1 MRRALLLVAFA
12 FALGGCGGGS
22 DKQSEKPECPS
33 TTTEQHAP
41 TTTVD
46 PRCLTGAQG
55 PSEPTTSQAEGEL
68 WKGPV
73 TGHGTY
79 PGCSPAEP
87 AVTGE
92 VLLSVDGNGVV
103 TGHATE
109 DIATYECGG
118 VATDPPANTWQIT
131 GSKASEAFQLSVQG
145 RSVRMDINDGQRAS
159 AQIDT
164 FGSGGYGATVI
175 YSVECTNCG

>member
-1 MRRALLLVAFA
+1 MLLLTL
-12 FALGGCGGGS
+12 ALALASCGGGS
-22 DKQSEKPECPS
+22 DKPSEEPECPS
-33 TTTEQHAP
+33 TTTEQAS

-46 PRCLTGAQG
+46 PRCLPAARGSLQ
-55 PSEPTTSQAEGEL
+55 STTSEAKGEL

-87 AVTGE
+87 AVAGD
-92 VLLSVDGNGVV
+92 VVLSVDAEGVV

-109 DIATYECGG
+109 DIATYDCGG
-118 VATDPPANTWQIT
+118 VAADPPPNTWQIT
-131 GSKASEAFQLSVQG
+131 GNKTSEAFQLSVQG
-145 RSVRMDINDGQRAS
+145 RSLRMDINDGQRAS

-164 FGSGGYGATVI
+164 FGSGGYGATVV

>member
-1 MRRALLLVAFA
+1 L
-12 FALGGCGGGS
+12 
-22 DKQSEKPECPS
+22 
-33 TTTEQHAP
+33 
-41 TTTVD
+41 
-46 PRCLTGAQG
+46 G
-55 PSEPTTSQAEGEL
+55 PSPTTTSQAKEEL

-87 AVTGE
+87 AVGGE
-92 VLLSVDGNGVV
+92 IELSVDDKGAV

-109 DIATYECGG
+109 DIASYECGG
-118 VATDPPANTWQIT
+118 VATDPPPNTWQIT

-145 RSVRMDINDGQRAS
+145 RSLRMDINDGRRAS

-164 FGSGGYGATVI
+164 MGSGRVH
-175 YSVECTNCG
+175 